1 MKKVLITFATLAL
14 AVASAA
20 SNVYHVTLNGP
31 ASLGGKQ
38 FQAGEYKIQVEGN
51 KAIIKSGKN
60 VVEVP
65 AKVENGDHKFESTQ
79 VSIENADT
87 KPWVNE
93 IRIGGTTT
101 KILFDHVTSAVE

>member
-1 MKKVLITFATLAL
+1 MKKVLIAFATLAL

-20 SNVYHVTLNGP
+20 SNVYHITL
-31 ASLGGKQ
+31 AQSATIAGKQ
-38 FQAGEYKIQVEGN
+38 LKPGEYKVQVEGN
-51 KAIIKSGKN
+51 KATFKSGKN

-65 AKVENGDHKFESTQ
+65 AKVESADHKYQSTQ
-79 VSIENADT
+79 VQIENSDN

-101 KILFDHVTSAVE
+101 KILFERGGSPVE

>member
-1 MKKVLITFATLAL
+1 MKKVLTAFATLAL

-20 SNVYHVTLNGP
+20 SNVYHVTLAQP
-31 ASLGGKQ
+31 ASVGGKQ
-38 FQAGEYKIQVEGN
+38 LKAGEYKIQVEGN

-65 AKVENGDHKFESTQ
+65 AKVETANRRFESTQ
-79 VSIENADT
+79 VQIEDVGS
-87 KPWVNE
+87 KPWVDE

-101 KILFDHVTSAVE
+101 KIVFEHTAAPVE